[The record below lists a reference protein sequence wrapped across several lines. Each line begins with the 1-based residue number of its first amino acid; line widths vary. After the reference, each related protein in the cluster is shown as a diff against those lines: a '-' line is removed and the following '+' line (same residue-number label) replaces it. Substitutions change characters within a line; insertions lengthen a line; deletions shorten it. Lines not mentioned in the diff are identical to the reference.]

1 MLSTNV
7 EGDPLLKTI
16 DHTDT
21 MNDGVEHVAPSV
33 VHDVGLLALFIESAA
48 DKFSSSRSVYDRWR

>member
-48 DKFSSSRSVYDRWR
+48 DKFS